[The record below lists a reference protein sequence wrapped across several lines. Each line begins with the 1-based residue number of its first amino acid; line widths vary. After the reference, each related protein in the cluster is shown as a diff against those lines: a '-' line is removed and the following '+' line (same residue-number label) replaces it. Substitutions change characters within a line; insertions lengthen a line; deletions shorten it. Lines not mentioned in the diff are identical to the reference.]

1 MSIFTN
7 NLSSAKEEA
16 AGYTSA
22 VLGLLDDRDPVD
34 VLRNSSQV
42 IQQMI
47 AGIDEAVL
55 STPESPGKWSVRQ
68 VIAHLA
74 DSELVVG
81 WRVRMILATDAP
93 DIIGVDQDIWAERMR
108 YDDIAAQVSLAT
120 FTALRGW
127 NLLIYDNATP
137 QQLQRFGVHSERGQ
151 ESVAHIIRLYAG
163 HDILHQRQI
172 ARILSAVR

>member
-22 VLGLLDDRDPVD
+22 VLGLLGDRDPVD
-34 VLRNSSQV
+34 VLRNSPQ
-42 IQQMI
+42 IILQMI
-47 AGIDEAVL
+47 AGIGETVL

-68 VIAHLA
+68 VIAHLT

-108 YDDIAAQVSLAT
+108 YNDIAAQVSLAT

-137 QQLQRFGVHSERGQ
+137 QQLQRFGVHSERGE

>member
-22 VLGLLDDRDPVD
+22 VLGLLDDRDPID
-34 VLRNSSQV
+34 VLRNSPQV

-55 STPESPGKWSVRQ
+55 ATPESPGKWSVRQ
-68 VIAHLA
+68 VIAHLT

-108 YDDIAAQVSLAT
+108 YNDIAAKVSLAT

-137 QQLQRFGVHSERGQ
+137 QQLQRFGVHSERGE

>member
-22 VLGLLDDRDPVD
+22 VLGLLDDRDPID
-34 VLRNSSQV
+34 VLRNSPQV

-55 STPESPGKWSVRQ
+55 ATPESPGKWSVRQ

-120 FTALRGW
+120 FKALREW

-137 QQLQRFGVHSERGQ
+137 QQLQRFGVHSERGE

-172 ARILSAVR
+172 ARIVSAVR

>member
-7 NLSSAKEEA
+7 NLASAQEEA

-22 VLGLLDDRDPVD
+22 VLGLLGDRDPID
-34 VLRNSSQV
+34 VLRNSPQI

-68 VIAHLA
+68 VIAHLT

-81 WRVRMILATDAP
+81 WRVRIILATDAP

-127 NLLIYDNATP
+127 NLLIYYNATP
-137 QQLQRFGVHSERGQ
+137 QQLQRFGVHSERGE

-172 ARILSAVR
+172 ARILSAVS

>member
-34 VLRNSSQV
+34 VLRNSPQV
-42 IQQMI
+42 IRQMI

-55 STPESPGKWSVRQ
+55 ATPESPGKWSVRQ

-108 YDDIAAQVSLAT
+108 YNAIAAEVSLAT

-127 NLLIYDNATP
+127 NLLIYDDATP
-137 QQLQRFGVHSERGQ
+137 QQLQRFGVHSERGE